1 MDAKRYYPQTVL
13 IKSYIVLRLSKIA
26 DYGTK
31 IMLAV
36 ALKPNCW
43 SAASSIAAE
52 TKVSL
57 PMVIKVLKMLSKGSL
72 LLSQRGSQG
81 GYRLARSAA
90 MINLAEIVRVLDG
103 DIAMTE
109 CQQQTG
115 CCQIEAHC
123 GVKGNWLVISHV
135 IINVL
140 QNISLAQMS
149 QPIQAK
155 QIPLIFDW
163 TSANE

>member
-1 MDAKRYYPQTVL
+1 M
-13 IKSYIVLRLSKIA
+13 LRLSKIA

-36 ALKPNCW
+36 AAKPNSW
-43 SAASSIAAE
+43 SAASSLATE

-57 PMVIKVLKMLSKGSL
+57 PMVIKVLKMLSKGNL
-72 LLSQRGSQG
+72 LISQRGSQG
-81 GYRLARSAA
+81 GYRLARSADI
-90 MINLAEIVRVLDG
+90 INLAEIVKVLDG

-109 CQQQTG
+109 CQQQQG
-115 CCQIEAHC
+115 CCQIEAYC
-123 GVKGNWLVISHV
+123 NVKGNWLVISHV

-149 QPIQAK
+149 QPIQATK
-155 QIPLIFDW
+155 FP
-163 TSANE
+163 

>member
-1 MDAKRYYPQTVL
+1 M
-13 IKSYIVLRLSKIA
+13 LRLSKIA

-36 ALKPNCW
+36 SVKPNCW
-43 SAASSIAAE
+43 CAASSLAVE

-57 PMVIKVLKMLSKGSL
+57 PMVIKVLKMLSKGGL
-72 LLSQRGSQG
+72 LVSQLGSQG
-81 GYRLARSAA
+81 GYRLARSADS
-90 MINLAEIVRVLDG
+90 INLAEIVRVLDG

-109 CQQQTG
+109 CQQQQG

-123 GVKGNWLVISHV
+123 NVKDNWLVISHV

-149 QPIQAK
+149 QPIRAA
-155 QIPLIFDW
+155 QIPLTFDW
-163 TSANE
+163 CASI